1 MLFSITYKLKYK
13 KVYSDRNWTNFSRL
27 VLPERNVVL
36 TGEKKIIG
44 VCVTSIHKIAVH
56 RLLTALGTE
65 AEKHGYSLHIF
76 APFSDLYYNS
86 KSDKAEQKI
95 FDLIPFDRIC
105 ALVIFSEM
113 IKYMPIQ
120 EFLVKRGREANIP
133 VLAIKGTLEH
143 CSNIQ
148 YDAETSLADIIRH
161 LIEHHHC
168 KHINFMAGVEGNPVS
183 EKRIEIYRNVLAE
196 YNYPIEEERIGYG
209 DFWGKPAR
217 QATQKFL
224 SSASPAPDAIVC
236 ANDAM
241 GIAVCDY
248 LSEQGIRVPEDII
261 VTGLGGL
268 QEREFHMPLLTTAI
282 YDPTIISTEI
292 IRLLNEMLQGKTPYD
307 YNFYIPCKNVYTESC
322 GCDTHGKLQADTR
335 LVKLFSL
342 TEQERGYRHATYEFT
357 TYVNAETT
365 LRALAKHFPNYVQEP
380 GLTGVNLYINTD
392 FASLAEFPSL
402 SDMDAPIILLKHIT
416 EQGDSLPLLPRSPE
430 NLWTTPEET
439 FYEAKQLLTIPLN
452 ILDDSFGFL
461 TLEYHGETIIHESL
475 FELVM
480 TLNHLLD
487 NIKKRTVLLLT
498 NQQVND
504 VSEQTIQ
511 SLAEIVEA
519 KSEFTGLH
527 VKRVSEYTRVL
538 AEAMGYSPEDVNT
551 IRIASMMHDIGKIN
565 IPAEIL
571 EKPGKLTPEE
581 FDVIKT
587 HIKEGERL
595 LRNAPGKIMETA
607 KIIALE
613 HHEKWDGTGYM
624 GRKGLEIH
632 LDSRIVALA
641 DVFDA
646 LVSKRPYKKP
656 FSDEKAK
663 EIIVGDRG
671 SHFDPDVVDAFVNH
685 FNQFLEIHAQYPD

>member
-1 MLFSITYKLKYK
+1 MGK
-13 KVYSDRNWTNFSRL
+13 
-27 VLPERNVVL
+27 
-36 TGEKKIIG
+36 KKIIG

-56 RLLTALGTE
+56 RLLTALGAE
-65 AEKHGYSLHIF
+65 AEKQGYYLHIF
-76 APFSDLYYNS
+76 APFSDLYHRS
-86 KSDKAEQKI
+86 KSDMAEQRI
-95 FDLIPFDRIC
+95 FELIHFDRFC

-113 IKYMPIQ
+113 IKYEPIQ
-120 EFLVKRGREANIP
+120 EGLARKGIEAGIP
-133 VLAIKGTLEH
+133 VLNIKGTFDDT
-143 CSNIQ
+143 CNIQ
-148 YDAETSLADIIRH
+148 YDAEASLADIIQH
-161 LIEHHHC
+161 LITCHHC
-168 KHINFMAGVEGNPVS
+168 KRINFMAGAKGNPVS
-183 EKRIEIYRNVLAE
+183 ERRMEVYKNVLRE
-196 YNYPIEEERIGYG
+196 NGYPVEEGRIGYG
-209 DFWGKPAR
+209 DFWRMPAR
-217 QATQKFL
+217 EATREFL
-224 SSASPAPDAIVC
+224 ASNLPMPDAIVC

-248 LSEQGIRVPEDII
+248 LTERGFHVPGDMI

-268 QEREFHMPLLTTAI
+268 QEREYHLPLLTTAI
-282 YDPTIISTEI
+282 YDPGETAGMVIDRLNGMLRGEI
-292 IRLLNEMLQGKTPYD
+292 PYD
-307 YNFYIPCKNVYTESC
+307 RDMTIPCKNVYTESC
-322 GCDTHGKLQADTR
+322 GCESHDKRKADNR
-335 LVKLFSL
+335 LVQLFSM
-342 TEQERGYRHATYEFT
+342 TEQERAYRHNTYEFT
-357 TYVNAETT
+357 TYVNTETT
-365 LRALAKHFPNYVQEP
+365 LQALAKHFPDYIQEP
-380 GLTGVNLYINTD
+380 GLSGVNLYLN
-392 FASLAEFPSL
+392 AEFAALADLPVISG
-402 SDMDAPIILLKHIT
+402 SDAPVILLKHIT
-416 EQGDSLPLLPRSPE
+416 REGDSLPLLPRTLE
-430 NLWTTPEET
+430 NLWTLPEET
-439 FYEAKQLLTIPLN
+439 FDNAPQLLTIPLN

-461 TLEYHGETIIHESL
+461 TVEYHGDKILHECL

-487 NIKKRTVLLLT
+487 NIKKRMVLLIT

-527 VKRVSEYTRVL
+527 VKRVSEYTRIL

-607 KIIALE
+607 KTIALE

-624 GRKGLEIH
+624 GRKNWEIH

-646 LVSKRPYKKP
+646 LVSERPYKKP
-656 FSDEKAK
+656 FTDERARD
-663 EIIVGDRG
+663 IIVGDRG
-671 SHFDPDVVDAFVNH
+671 SHFDPDVVDAFVDT
-685 FNQFLEIHAQYPD
+685 FEQFQEVHARYPD

>member
-1 MLFSITYKLKYK
+1 M
-13 KVYSDRNWTNFSRL
+13 
-27 VLPERNVVL
+27 
-36 TGEKKIIG
+36 GEKKIIG

-56 RLLTALGTE
+56 RLLTALGAA
-65 AEKHGYSLHIF
+65 AEKHGYFLHIF
-76 APFSDLYYNS
+76 APFSDLYHRS
-86 KSDKAEQKI
+86 KSDMAEQKI
-95 FDLIPFDRIC
+95 FELIHFDRIS
-105 ALVIFSEM
+105 ALIIFSEM
-113 IKYMPIQ
+113 IKYEPIQ
-120 EFLVKRGREANIP
+120 EALAKKGMEAGIP
-133 VLAIKGTLEH
+133 ILNIKGTLDDT
-143 CSNIQ
+143 CNVK
-148 YDAETSLADIIRH
+148 YDAESSLVDIIRH
-161 LIEHHHC
+161 LIDCHHC
-168 KHINFMAGVEGNPVS
+168 KHINFMAGTAGNPVS
-183 EKRIEIYRNVLAE
+183 EKRVGIYRKVLEE
-196 YNYPIEEERIGYG
+196 YGYSVEEGRIGYG
-209 DFWGKPAR
+209 DFWGVPAR
-217 QATQKFL
+217 AAAEKFL
-224 SSASPAPDAIVC
+224 ASDLPMPDAIVC

-248 LSEQGIRVPEDII
+248 LAERGLHVPEDII

-268 QEREFHMPLLTTAI
+268 QEREYHLPLLTTAI
-282 YDPTIISTEI
+282 YDPEKTSEGIINQLDGMLRGEI
-292 IRLLNEMLQGKTPYD
+292 PFDRDLI
-307 YNFYIPCKNVYTESC
+307 IPCKNVYTESC
-322 GCDTHGKLQADTR
+322 GCEVHSQRKADNR
-335 LVKLFSL
+335 LIRLFSM
-342 TEQERGYRHATYEFT
+342 TEQERAYRHATYEFT
-357 TYVNAETT
+357 TYVNTETT
-365 LRALAKHFPNYVQEP
+365 LQALAKHFPDYTQEP
-380 GLTGVNLYINTD
+380 GLTGVNLYLNSE
-392 FASLAEFPSL
+392 FATLADLPAVSGSETPV
-402 SDMDAPIILLKHIT
+402 ILLKHIT
-416 EQGDSLPLLPRSPE
+416 EEGDSLPLLPRTLKE
-430 NLWTTPEET
+430 LWTLPEET
-439 FYEAKQLLTIPLN
+439 FDEAPQLLTIPLN

-461 TLEYHGETIIHESL
+461 TLEYHGDRILHECL

-487 NIKKRTVLLLT
+487 NIKKRMVLLIT

-527 VKRVSEYTRVL
+527 VKRVSEYTRIL

-581 FDVIKT
+581 FEIIKT
-587 HIKEGERL
+587 HIKEGEKL

-624 GRKGLEIH
+624 GRKNWEIH

-646 LVSKRPYKKP
+646 LVSERPYKKP

-671 SHFDPDVVDAFVNH
+671 SHFDPDVVDAFVDS
-685 FNQFLEIHAQYPD
+685 FDQFLEVHAKYPD

>member
-1 MLFSITYKLKYK
+1 MK
-13 KVYSDRNWTNFSRL
+13 K
-27 VLPERNVVL
+27 
-36 TGEKKIIG
+36 KKIIG
-44 VCVTSIHKIAVH
+44 VCVTSIHKITVH
-56 RLLTALGTE
+56 RLLTALGNE

-86 KSDKAEQKI
+86 KSDIAEQKV
-95 FDLIPFDRIC
+95 FDLIPFDKIC
-105 ALVIFSEM
+105 ALIIFSEM
-113 IKYMPIQ
+113 IKYMPVQ
-120 EFLVKRGREANIP
+120 EDLVKKGIEADIP
-133 VLAIKGTLEH
+133 ILAIKGTMEN

-148 YDAETSLADIIRH
+148 YDAESSLADIIRH

-168 KHINFMAGVEGNPVS
+168 KHINFMAGTEGNPVS
-183 EKRIEIYRNVLAE
+183 ESRIKIYREVLAE

-209 DFWGKPAR
+209 NFWGVPAIE
-217 QATQKFL
+217 ATKKFL
-224 SSASPAPDAIVC
+224 AADCPTPDAIVC

-248 LSEQGIRVPEDII
+248 LGKQGILVPDDII

-268 QEREFHMPLLTTAI
+268 LEREYHIPLLTTAV
-282 YDPTIISTEI
+282 YDPASTSEAMFE
-292 IRLLNEMLQGKTPYD
+292 LLDGMLQGKIPYTQD
-307 YNFYIPCKNVYTESC
+307 IRIPCKNIYTESC
-322 GCDTHGKLQADTR
+322 GCEIHNGLKTDTR
-335 LVKLFSL
+335 LVNLFFM
-342 TEQERGYRHATYEFT
+342 TEQERGYRHATHEFT
-357 TYVNAETT
+357 TYVNTEST
-365 LRALAKHFPNYVQEP
+365 LRALIKHFPNYIQEP
-380 GLTGVNLYINTD
+380 GLTGVNLYINTE
-392 FASLAEFPSL
+392 FASLTELPVS
-402 SDMDAPIILLKHIT
+402 SDTDAPYVLLSHIT
-416 EQGDSLPLLPRSPE
+416 EESDSQPLLPRSLN
-430 NLWTTPEET
+430 NLWTTPVET
-439 FYEAKQLLTIPLN
+439 FQEAKQLLTIPLN
-452 ILDDSFGFL
+452 VLDDFFGFL
-461 TLEYHGETIIHESL
+461 TLEYHGDKIIHESL

-487 NIKKRTVLLLT
+487 DITQRTMLLQT

-527 VKRVSEYTRVL
+527 VKRVSEYTRIL
-538 AEAMGYSPEDVNT
+538 AEAMKYSKEDVNT

-571 EKPGKLTPEE
+571 EKPGKLTDEE
-581 FDVIKT
+581 FEVIKT
-587 HIKEGERL
+587 HITEGERL

-613 HHEKWDGTGYM
+613 HHEKWDGTGYL
-624 GRKGLEIH
+624 GRKNTEIH

-646 LVSKRPYKKP
+646 LVSERPYKRP

-671 SHFDPDVVDAFVNH
+671 SHFDPDVVDAFVDN
-685 FNQFLEIHAQYPD
+685 FDRFLEIHAKYPD

>member
-1 MLFSITYKLKYK
+1 MEK
-13 KVYSDRNWTNFSRL
+13 
-27 VLPERNVVL
+27 
-36 TGEKKIIG
+36 KKIIG

-56 RLLTALGTE
+56 RLLTALGAE

-86 KSDKAEQKI
+86 KSDIAEQQI
-95 FDLIPFDRIC
+95 FSLIPFDRIC
-105 ALVIFSEM
+105 ALIIFSEM
-113 IKYMPIQ
+113 IKNIKIQ
-120 EFLVKRGREANIP
+120 ELLAKKGQEASIP
-133 VLAIKGTLEH
+133 VLTIKGNLEH
-143 CSNIQ
+143 CSNMQ

-161 LIEHHHC
+161 LIEVHHC
-168 KHINFMAGVEGNPVS
+168 KHINFMAGLEGNPVS
-183 EKRIEIYRNVLAE
+183 ERRLDIYKKVLTE
-196 YNYPIEEERIGYG
+196 YDYPIEKERIGYG
-209 DFWGKPAR
+209 DFWGMPAKH
-217 QATQKFL
+217 ATKKFL
-224 SSASPAPDAIVC
+224 ASDLPAPDAIVC

-248 LSEQGIRVPEDII
+248 LAEQGIRVPEDII
-261 VTGLGGL
+261 VTGLGGI
-268 QEREFHMPLLTTAI
+268 QEREYHLPFLTTAI
-282 YDPTIISTEI
+282 YDPERSGITIIKQ
-292 IRLLNEMLQGKTPYD
+292 LMGMLQGKIPYD
-307 YNFYIPCKNVYTESC
+307 QDICIPCKNVYTESC
-322 GCDTHGKLQADTR
+322 GCDAHDSLKADTR
-335 LVKLFSL
+335 LIQLFSL

-357 TYVNAETT
+357 TYVNTEIT
-365 LRALAKHFPNYVQEP
+365 LKALAKHFPNYTQEP
-380 GLTGVNLYINTD
+380 GLTGVNLYINKE
-392 FASLAEFPSL
+392 FASLTNLPVPGNSKMPF
-402 SDMDAPIILLKHIT
+402 ILLKHVT
-416 EQGDSLPLLPRSPE
+416 ETNDSLPLLPRSLE
-430 NLWTTPEET
+430 ELWTTPEET
-439 FYEAKQLLTIPLN
+439 FQGAKQLLTIPLN
-452 ILDDSFGFL
+452 ILDNIFGFL
-461 TLEYHGETIIHESL
+461 TLEYQGDKIIHESL

-487 NIKKRTVLLLT
+487 NIKKRQELLRT

-527 VKRVSEYTRVL
+527 VKRVSEYTRIL
-538 AEAMGYSPEDVNT
+538 AKAMGYSPEDVNT

-581 FDVIKT
+581 FEIIKT
-587 HIKEGERL
+587 HIHEGERL

-624 GRKGLEIH
+624 GRKNNEIH

-646 LVSKRPYKKP
+646 LVSERPYKNP
-656 FSDEKAK
+656 FSNEKAR
-663 EIIVGDRG
+663 EIIVSERG
-671 SHFDPDVVDAFVNH
+671 SHFDPDVVDAFLKN
-685 FNQFLEIHAQYPD
+685 FDKFKEIHAQYPD